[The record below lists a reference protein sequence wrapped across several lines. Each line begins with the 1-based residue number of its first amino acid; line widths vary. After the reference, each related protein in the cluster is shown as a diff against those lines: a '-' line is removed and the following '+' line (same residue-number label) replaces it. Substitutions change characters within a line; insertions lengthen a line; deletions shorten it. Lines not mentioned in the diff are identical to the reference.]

1 MLQICNKYVRTLVY
15 KCLTSHITGSCKFPN
30 KTTPMFLFLVKS
42 SNVSR
47 REIMHVFIK
56 SYGCS
61 ANTADTEALKG
72 CLAKAGYKITN
83 SPSTANII
91 IYNTCAVKGPTEN
104 RIIQAL
110 KRIPPEKKL
119 IVTGC
124 LPIINFERL
133 QREVRFNVAVGPA
146 AGEKIV
152 DTVKRVIKGEKVID
166 LDAALTAKPSL
177 ILPKLRSNPVIS
189 VLPVSYGCLGSCAY
203 CCVVFARGHLR
214 SYTIE
219 EVTERVQKDLAAG
232 AKEIWI
238 TSQDTAC
245 YGRDIGTNLA
255 DLLKAVG
262 TVKGDFHVRVGMMTP
277 NTVTDIRDDL
287 VAAFKNSKIFKF
299 VHLPVQSGDDTV
311 LKRMRRFY
319 AIQDFRETVN
329 AFRTAFPKITLATD
343 IICGFPGET
352 VEAFENTL
360 KLIGEVQPDIVNVS
374 KFFAR
379 PHTAAAKMREAFV
392 KPAEIKRRS
401 TEAAKLVKRVAL
413 EKNQR
418 WIDCSGEILIDE
430 KGKVP
435 GSWIGRNFAY
445 KPITV
450 KSSANLL
457 GKTLQV
463 KVVKAFSTHL
473 AGKAE

>member
-1 MLQICNKYVRTLVY
+1 MRVL
-15 KCLTSHITGSCKFPN
+15 
-30 KTTPMFLFLVKS
+30 
-42 SNVSR
+42 
-47 REIMHVFIK
+47 IK

-61 ANTADTEALKG
+61 ANTADTEVLKG
-72 CLAKAGYKITN
+72 CLAKAGYKMAD
-83 SPSTANII
+83 SASTANVV

-104 RIIQAL
+104 RIIHAL
-110 KRIPPEKKL
+110 KHIPREKKV

-124 LPIINFERL
+124 LPVISFERL
-133 QREVRFNVAVGPA
+133 SREVRFDGAVGPA

-152 DTVKRVIKGEKVID
+152 DTIKRVMKGEKVID
-166 LDAALTAKPSL
+166 LDTSLTAKPSL
-177 ILPKLRSNPVIS
+177 TLPKLRSNPVIS

-214 SYTIE
+214 SYSIN
-219 EVTERVQKDLAAG
+219 EVTEKVQKDVAEG
-232 AKEIWI
+232 AKEFWI

-245 YGRDIGTNLA
+245 YGRNIGTNLA
-255 DLLKAVG
+255 NLLKTVC

-277 NTVTDIRDDL
+277 NLLTEILDELIE
-287 VAAFKNSKIFKF
+287 AFKNSKIFKF

-319 AIQDFRETVN
+319 TVQDFWENVK
-329 AFRTAFPKITLATD
+329 AFRIAFPEVTLATD

-352 VEAFENTL
+352 RDAFENTL
-360 KLIGEVQPDIVNVS
+360 KLIGEIKPNIVNVS

-379 PHTAAAKMREAFV
+379 PHTAAAEMREAFV
-392 KPAEIKRRS
+392 DPAEIKRRS
-401 TEAAKLVKRVAL
+401 SEAAKLVKRVAL
-413 EKNQR
+413 ERNQR
-418 WIDCSGEILIDE
+418 WIDWSGEVLIDE

-457 GKTLQV
+457 GKTLRV
-463 KVVKAFSTHL
+463 KVMKAFSTYL
-473 AGKAE
+473 AGKVE